1 MKHNRNLRIDHLRL
15 APPLFARM
23 PVLLLAL
30 VLAGCSSPVERR
42 SIGTVIDDQASE
54 IQILDT
60 LFARPEFDQ
69 RDHIKVE
76 THNETMLLA
85 GEVSSAE
92 KKALATRLASELK
105 TVSRVVNELAVMP
118 PVETSGELSNS
129 YITSKVNT
137 RLLLSNP
144 IEGSDTGRLKVITA
158 RRNVYL
164 MGSVTRAEGEAV
176 AEVVRRTRGVEKVIK
191 VFDYVD

>member
-1 MKHNRNLRIDHLRL
+1 MTHTQHDAFSAQRWAKTLIT
-15 APPLFARM
+15 
-23 PVLLLAL
+23 LAL
-30 VLAGCSSPVERR
+30 VAMISACSSGVERR
-42 SIGTVIDDQASE
+42 SLGTVIDDQTSE
-54 IQILDT
+54 IRILDT
-60 LFARPEFDQ
+60 LFDQPEFDE

-76 THNETMLLA
+76 THNQTMLLA

-105 TVSRVVNELAVMP
+105 TVARVVNELAVMP
-118 PVETSGELSNS
+118 AVETSGELSNS

-137 RLLLSNP
+137 RLLFSNP

-158 RRNVYL
+158 RRTVYL

-176 AEVVRRTRGVEKVIK
+176 AEVVRRTRGVEKVVK
-191 VFDYVD
+191 VFDYID

>member
-1 MKHNRNLRIDHLRL
+1 MTHTHHQFFSAQRWAKTLIG
-15 APPLFARM
+15 
-23 PVLLLAL
+23 LAL
-30 VLAGCSSPVERR
+30 VAMISACSSGVERR
-42 SIGTVIDDQASE
+42 SLGTVIDDQTSE
-54 IQILDT
+54 IRILDT
-60 LFARPEFDQ
+60 LFDQPEFDE

-76 THNETMLLA
+76 THNQTMLLA

-105 TVSRVVNELAVMP
+105 TVARVVNELAVMP
-118 PVETSGELSNS
+118 AVETSGELSNS

-137 RLLLSNP
+137 RLLFSNP

-158 RRNVYL
+158 RRTVYL

-176 AEVVRRTRGVEKVIK
+176 AEVVRRTRGVEKVVK
-191 VFDYVD
+191 VFDYIE

>member
-1 MKHNRNLRIDHLRL
+1 MKHNRNRRIDHLRL

>member
-1 MKHNRNLRIDHLRL
+1 MKHNRNRRIDHLRL
-15 APPLFARM
+15 APPFFARL

>member
-1 MKHNRNLRIDHLRL
+1 MTHTHHQFFSAKRRAKTLIG
-15 APPLFARM
+15 
-23 PVLLLAL
+23 LAL
-30 VLAGCSSPVERR
+30 VAMISACSSGVERR
-42 SIGTVIDDQASE
+42 SLGTVIDDQTSE
-54 IQILDT
+54 IRILDT
-60 LFARPEFDQ
+60 LFDQPEFDE

-76 THNETMLLA
+76 THNQTMLLA

-105 TVSRVVNELAVMP
+105 TVARVVNELAVMP
-118 PVETSGELSNS
+118 AVETSGELSNS

-137 RLLLSNP
+137 RLLFSNP

-158 RRNVYL
+158 RRTVYL

-176 AEVVRRTRGVEKVIK
+176 AEVVRRTRGVEKVVK
-191 VFDYVD
+191 VFDYIE